1 MTKMNFD
8 IISNALRDARTVGV
22 ASHIRPDAD
31 ALGSTIAFALWLRDC
46 GKEVTAY
53 NEEGSTAKFHYLPC
67 HEIVSLPPATPQKF
81 DVFVALDTSVKNRLG
96 TVNKAIAPGTTI
108 LNIDHHISNENYG
121 DVNFID
127 ASAPATG
134 QILLE
139 FFQHVGACVSAEM
152 ATNLFAAIST
162 DTGSFQYAGT
172 NERTRTGEAREP
184 GSHDHAVGRGVHR
197 APPASRSASI
207 VPAATPLENA
217 PSTRGPAKASPQQR
231 IGGDDDTA
239 TTGSGRIVVGVAN
252 FQRCTDRSTIAVF
265 GSPSIHGLTASMST
279 AATSSGGTSKCSRLK
294 RPVACT
300 VRAGTGEMPLR
311 WLSATQATGP
321 AASPPNWIAP
331 GSGRRLGRSSTSIT
345 VKHGS

>member
-1 MTKMNFD
+1 MKKMNFD

-53 NEEGSTAKFHYLPC
+53 NEEGSTSKFHYLPC

-96 TVNKAIAPGTTI
+96 TVNKAIAPGTMI

-121 DVNFID
+121 DVNYID
-127 ASAPATG
+127 PSAPATG

-139 FFQHVGACVSAEM
+139 FFQHVGARVSTDM

-172 NERTRTGEAREP
+172 NERTFAAASHLIGYGVDVPGLSRAMYDSQPRRRFELLRHALNTAEFHCDDRIATFSLPMDLVERLKVLPEDNEGIIDHLRSIEGVEA
-184 GSHDHAVGRGVHR
+184 
-197 APPASRSASI
+197 
-207 VPAATPLENA
+207 
-217 PSTRGPAKASPQQR
+217 
-231 IGGDDDTA
+231 
-239 TTGSGRIVVGVAN
+239 
-252 FQRCTDRSTIAVF
+252 AVF
-265 GSPSIHGLTASMST
+265 FEELPEGKVRVSARSKFPRIDVCKVCKQFEGGGHAMAAGARVDGTLTQV
-279 AATSSGGTSKCSRLK
+279 KNDFLK
-294 RPVACT
+294 A
-300 VRAGTGEMPLR
+300 
-311 WLSATQATGP
+311 LSDEIR
-321 AASPPNWIAP
+321 N
-331 GSGRRLGRSSTSIT
+331 
-345 VKHGS
+345 

>member
-172 NERTRTGEAREP
+172 NERTFEAASQLISCGVDVP
-184 GSHDHAVGRGVHR
+184 GLSRAMYDSQPRRRFELLRHALNTAEFHCDDRIATFSLPMDLVERLKVLPEDNEGIIDHLRSIEGVE
-197 APPASRSASI
+197 A
-207 VPAATPLENA
+207 
-217 PSTRGPAKASPQQR
+217 
-231 IGGDDDTA
+231 
-239 TTGSGRIVVGVAN
+239 
-252 FQRCTDRSTIAVF
+252 AVF
-265 GSPSIHGLTASMST
+265 FEELPEGKVRVSARSKFPRIDVCKVCKHFEGGGHAM
-279 AATSSGGTSKCSRLK
+279 AAGARVDGTLAQVKNDFLK
-294 RPVACT
+294 A
-300 VRAGTGEMPLR
+300 
-311 WLSATQATGP
+311 LSDEIR
-321 AASPPNWIAP
+321 N
-331 GSGRRLGRSSTSIT
+331 
-345 VKHGS
+345 

>member
-1 MTKMNFD
+1 MTKMNFE

-53 NEEGSTAKFHYLPC
+53 NEEGSTSKFHYLPC

-139 FFQHVGACVSAEM
+139 FFQHVGARISAEM

-172 NERTRTGEAREP
+172 NERTFAAASHLISCGVDVPGLSRAMYDSQPRRRFELLRHALNTAEFHCDDRIATFSLPMDLVERLKVLPEDNEGIIDHLRSIEGVEA
-184 GSHDHAVGRGVHR
+184 
-197 APPASRSASI
+197 
-207 VPAATPLENA
+207 
-217 PSTRGPAKASPQQR
+217 
-231 IGGDDDTA
+231 
-239 TTGSGRIVVGVAN
+239 
-252 FQRCTDRSTIAVF
+252 AVF
-265 GSPSIHGLTASMST
+265 FEELPEGKVRVSARSKFPRIDVCKVCKQFEGGGHAM
-279 AATSSGGTSKCSRLK
+279 AAGARVDGTLAQVKTDFLK
-294 RPVACT
+294 A
-300 VRAGTGEMPLR
+300 
-311 WLSATQATGP
+311 LSDEIR
-321 AASPPNWIAP
+321 N
-331 GSGRRLGRSSTSIT
+331 
-345 VKHGS
+345 

>member
-53 NEEGSTAKFHYLPC
+53 NEEGSTSKFHYLPC

-139 FFQHVGACVSAEM
+139 FFQHVGARVSAEM

-172 NERTRTGEAREP
+172 NERTFAAASHLISCGVDVPGLSRAMYDSQPRRRFELLRHALNTAEFHCDDRIATFSLPMDLVERLKVLPEDNEGIIDHLRSIDGVEA
-184 GSHDHAVGRGVHR
+184 
-197 APPASRSASI
+197 
-207 VPAATPLENA
+207 
-217 PSTRGPAKASPQQR
+217 
-231 IGGDDDTA
+231 
-239 TTGSGRIVVGVAN
+239 
-252 FQRCTDRSTIAVF
+252 AVF
-265 GSPSIHGLTASMST
+265 FEELPEGKVRVSARSKFPRIDVCKVCKQFEGGGHAM
-279 AATSSGGTSKCSRLK
+279 AAGARVDGTLDQVKNDFLI
-294 RPVACT
+294 A
-300 VRAGTGEMPLR
+300 
-311 WLSATQATGP
+311 LSDEIR
-321 AASPPNWIAP
+321 N
-331 GSGRRLGRSSTSIT
+331 
-345 VKHGS
+345 

>member
-81 DVFVALDTSVKNRLG
+81 DIFVALDTSVKNRLG

-139 FFQHVGACVSAEM
+139 FFHHVGARVSAEM

-172 NERTRTGEAREP
+172 NERTFAAASHLISCGVDVPGLSRAMYDSQPRRRFELLRHALNTAEFHCDDRIATFSLPMDLVERLKVLPEDNEGIIDHLRSIDGVEA
-184 GSHDHAVGRGVHR
+184 
-197 APPASRSASI
+197 
-207 VPAATPLENA
+207 
-217 PSTRGPAKASPQQR
+217 
-231 IGGDDDTA
+231 
-239 TTGSGRIVVGVAN
+239 
-252 FQRCTDRSTIAVF
+252 AVF
-265 GSPSIHGLTASMST
+265 FEELPEGKVRVSARSKFPRIDVCKVCKQFEGGGHAM
-279 AATSSGGTSKCSRLK
+279 AAGARVDGTLAQVKNDFLK
-294 RPVACT
+294 A
-300 VRAGTGEMPLR
+300 
-311 WLSATQATGP
+311 LSDEIR
-321 AASPPNWIAP
+321 N
-331 GSGRRLGRSSTSIT
+331 
-345 VKHGS
+345 

>member
-1 MTKMNFD
+1 MTKMNFE

-53 NEEGSTAKFHYLPC
+53 NEEGSTSKFHYLPC

-139 FFQHVGACVSAEM
+139 FFQHVGARVSAEM

-172 NERTRTGEAREP
+172 NERTFAAASHLISCGVDVPGLSRAMYDSQPRRRFELLRHALNTAEFHCDDRIATFSLPMDLVERLKVLPEDNEGIIDHLRSIDGVEA
-184 GSHDHAVGRGVHR
+184 
-197 APPASRSASI
+197 
-207 VPAATPLENA
+207 
-217 PSTRGPAKASPQQR
+217 
-231 IGGDDDTA
+231 
-239 TTGSGRIVVGVAN
+239 
-252 FQRCTDRSTIAVF
+252 AVF
-265 GSPSIHGLTASMST
+265 FEELPEGKVRVSARSKFPRIDVCKVCKQFEGGGHPMAAGARVDGTLTQV
-279 AATSSGGTSKCSRLK
+279 KNDFLK
-294 RPVACT
+294 A
-300 VRAGTGEMPLR
+300 
-311 WLSATQATGP
+311 LSDEIR
-321 AASPPNWIAP
+321 N
-331 GSGRRLGRSSTSIT
+331 
-345 VKHGS
+345 

>member
-31 ALGSTIAFALWLRDC
+31 ALGSTIAFALWLRDS

-53 NEEGSTAKFHYLPC
+53 NEEGSTSKFHYLPC
-67 HEIVSLPPATPQKF
+67 HGIVSQPPAEPQKF

-121 DVNFID
+121 NVNFID
-127 ASAPATG
+127 PSAPATG

-139 FFQHVGACVSAEM
+139 FFQHVGARVSPDM

-172 NERTRTGEAREP
+172 NERTFAAASYLIGCGVDVPGLSRAMYDSQPRRRFELLRHALNAAEFHCDDRIATFSLPMNLVERLNVLPEDNEGIIDHLRSIEGVEA
-184 GSHDHAVGRGVHR
+184 
-197 APPASRSASI
+197 
-207 VPAATPLENA
+207 
-217 PSTRGPAKASPQQR
+217 
-231 IGGDDDTA
+231 
-239 TTGSGRIVVGVAN
+239 
-252 FQRCTDRSTIAVF
+252 AVF
-265 GSPSIHGLTASMST
+265 FEELPEGKVRVSARSKFPRIDVCKVCKQFEGGGHPM
-279 AATSSGGTSKCSRLK
+279 AAGARVDGTLAQVKNDFLK
-294 RPVACT
+294 A
-300 VRAGTGEMPLR
+300 
-311 WLSATQATGP
+311 LSDEIR
-321 AASPPNWIAP
+321 N
-331 GSGRRLGRSSTSIT
+331 
-345 VKHGS
+345 

>member
-1 MTKMNFD
+1 MTNRNFD

-53 NEEGSTAKFHYLPC
+53 NEEGATSKFHYLPC
-67 HEIVSLPPATPQKF
+67 HEIVGQPPATPQKF

-96 TVNKAIAPGTTI
+96 TVNKAIDPGTPV

-139 FFQHVGACVSAEM
+139 FFQHVGARITPEM

-172 NERTRTGEAREP
+172 NERTFAAASHLISCGVDVPGLSRAMYDSQPRRRFELLRHALNSAEFHCDDRIATFSLPLDLVDKLKVLPEDNEGIIDHLRSVEGVEA
-184 GSHDHAVGRGVHR
+184 
-197 APPASRSASI
+197 
-207 VPAATPLENA
+207 
-217 PSTRGPAKASPQQR
+217 
-231 IGGDDDTA
+231 
-239 TTGSGRIVVGVAN
+239 
-252 FQRCTDRSTIAVF
+252 AVF
-265 GSPSIHGLTASMST
+265 FEELPEGKVRVSARSKFPRIDVCKVCKQFDGGGHAM
-279 AATSSGGTSKCSRLK
+279 AAGARVDGTLAQVKNDFLK
-294 RPVACT
+294 A
-300 VRAGTGEMPLR
+300 
-311 WLSATQATGP
+311 LSDEIR
-321 AASPPNWIAP
+321 N
-331 GSGRRLGRSSTSIT
+331 
-345 VKHGS
+345 

>member
-53 NEEGSTAKFHYLPC
+53 NEEGSTSKFHYLPC

-121 DVNFID
+121 DLNFID

-139 FFQHVGACVSAEM
+139 FFQHVGARISAEM

-172 NERTRTGEAREP
+172 NERTFAAASHLISCGVDVPGLSRAMYDSQPRRRFELLRHALNTAEFHCDDRIATFCLPMDLVERLKVLPEDNEGIIDHLRSIDGVEA
-184 GSHDHAVGRGVHR
+184 
-197 APPASRSASI
+197 
-207 VPAATPLENA
+207 
-217 PSTRGPAKASPQQR
+217 
-231 IGGDDDTA
+231 
-239 TTGSGRIVVGVAN
+239 
-252 FQRCTDRSTIAVF
+252 AVF
-265 GSPSIHGLTASMST
+265 FEELPEGKVRVSARSKFPRIDVCKVCKQFEGGGHAM
-279 AATSSGGTSKCSRLK
+279 AAGARVDGTLAQVKNDFLK
-294 RPVACT
+294 A
-300 VRAGTGEMPLR
+300 
-311 WLSATQATGP
+311 LSDEIR
-321 AASPPNWIAP
+321 N
-331 GSGRRLGRSSTSIT
+331 
-345 VKHGS
+345 

>member
-1 MTKMNFD
+1 MTKMNFE

-53 NEEGSTAKFHYLPC
+53 NEEGSTSKFHYLPC

-81 DVFVALDTSVKNRLG
+81 DVFVALDTSIKNRLG

-139 FFQHVGACVSAEM
+139 FFQHVGARVSAEM

-172 NERTRTGEAREP
+172 NERTFAAASHLIGCGVDVPGLSRAMYDSQPRRRFELLRHALNTAEFHCDDRIATFSLPMDLVERLKVLPEDNEGIIDHLRSIDGVEA
-184 GSHDHAVGRGVHR
+184 
-197 APPASRSASI
+197 
-207 VPAATPLENA
+207 
-217 PSTRGPAKASPQQR
+217 
-231 IGGDDDTA
+231 
-239 TTGSGRIVVGVAN
+239 
-252 FQRCTDRSTIAVF
+252 AVF
-265 GSPSIHGLTASMST
+265 FEELPEGKVRVSARSKFPRIDVCKVCKQFEGGGHAM
-279 AATSSGGTSKCSRLK
+279 AAGARVDGTLDQVKNDFLK
-294 RPVACT
+294 A
-300 VRAGTGEMPLR
+300 
-311 WLSATQATGP
+311 LSDEIR
-321 AASPPNWIAP
+321 N
-331 GSGRRLGRSSTSIT
+331 
-345 VKHGS
+345 

>member
-1 MTKMNFD
+1 MTKMNFE
-8 IISNALRDARTVGV
+8 IISNALRDARTLGV

-53 NEEGSTAKFHYLPC
+53 NEEGSTSKFHYLPC

-139 FFQHVGACVSAEM
+139 FFQHVGARVSAEM

-172 NERTRTGEAREP
+172 NERTFAAASHLIGCGVDVPGLSRAMYDSQPRRRFELLRHALNTAEFHCDDRIATFSLPMDLVERLKVLPEDNEGIIDHLRSIDGVEA
-184 GSHDHAVGRGVHR
+184 
-197 APPASRSASI
+197 
-207 VPAATPLENA
+207 
-217 PSTRGPAKASPQQR
+217 
-231 IGGDDDTA
+231 
-239 TTGSGRIVVGVAN
+239 
-252 FQRCTDRSTIAVF
+252 AVF
-265 GSPSIHGLTASMST
+265 FEELPEGKVRVSARSKFPRIDVCKVCKQFEGGGHAM
-279 AATSSGGTSKCSRLK
+279 AAGARVDGTLDQVKNDFLK
-294 RPVACT
+294 A
-300 VRAGTGEMPLR
+300 
-311 WLSATQATGP
+311 LSDEIR
-321 AASPPNWIAP
+321 N
-331 GSGRRLGRSSTSIT
+331 
-345 VKHGS
+345 

>member
-1 MTKMNFD
+1 MTKMNFE

-53 NEEGSTAKFHYLPC
+53 NEEGSTSKFHYLPC
-67 HEIVSLPPATPQKF
+67 HEIVSLPPATPQQF

-139 FFQHVGACVSAEM
+139 FFQHVGARVSAEM

-172 NERTRTGEAREP
+172 NERTFAAASHLIGCGVDVPGLSRAMYDSQPRRRFELLRHALNTAEFHCDDRIATFSLPMDLVERLKVLPEDNEGIIDHLRSIEGVEA
-184 GSHDHAVGRGVHR
+184 
-197 APPASRSASI
+197 
-207 VPAATPLENA
+207 
-217 PSTRGPAKASPQQR
+217 
-231 IGGDDDTA
+231 
-239 TTGSGRIVVGVAN
+239 
-252 FQRCTDRSTIAVF
+252 AVF
-265 GSPSIHGLTASMST
+265 FEELPEGKVRVSARSKFPRIDVCKVCKQFEGGGHPM
-279 AATSSGGTSKCSRLK
+279 AAGARVDGTLDQVKNNFLK
-294 RPVACT
+294 A
-300 VRAGTGEMPLR
+300 
-311 WLSATQATGP
+311 LSDEIR
-321 AASPPNWIAP
+321 N
-331 GSGRRLGRSSTSIT
+331 
-345 VKHGS
+345 

>member
-1 MTKMNFD
+1 MTNRNFD

-53 NEEGSTAKFHYLPC
+53 NEEGATSKFHYLPC
-67 HEIVSLPPATPQKF
+67 HEIVSQPPATPQKF

-96 TVNKAIAPGTTI
+96 TVNKAIAPGTPVI
-108 LNIDHHISNENYG
+108 NIDHHISNENYG

-139 FFQHVGACVSAEM
+139 FFQHVGARITPEM

-172 NERTRTGEAREP
+172 NERTFAAASHLISCGVDVPGLSRAMYDSQPRRRFELLRHALNTAEFHCDDRIATFSLPLDLVEKLKVLPEDNEGIIDHLRSVDGVEA
-184 GSHDHAVGRGVHR
+184 
-197 APPASRSASI
+197 
-207 VPAATPLENA
+207 
-217 PSTRGPAKASPQQR
+217 
-231 IGGDDDTA
+231 
-239 TTGSGRIVVGVAN
+239 
-252 FQRCTDRSTIAVF
+252 AVF
-265 GSPSIHGLTASMST
+265 FEELPEGKVRVSARSKFPRIDVCKVCKQFDGGGHAM
-279 AATSSGGTSKCSRLK
+279 AAGARVDGTLAQVKNDFLK
-294 RPVACT
+294 A
-300 VRAGTGEMPLR
+300 
-311 WLSATQATGP
+311 LSDEIR
-321 AASPPNWIAP
+321 N
-331 GSGRRLGRSSTSIT
+331 
-345 VKHGS
+345 

>member
-1 MTKMNFD
+1 MTKMNFE

-139 FFQHVGACVSAEM
+139 FFQHVGARVSAEM

-172 NERTRTGEAREP
+172 NERTFAAASHLIGCGVDVPGLSRAMYDSQPRRRFELLRHALNTAEFHCDDRIATFSLPMDLVERLKVLPEDNEGIIDHLRSIDGVEA
-184 GSHDHAVGRGVHR
+184 
-197 APPASRSASI
+197 
-207 VPAATPLENA
+207 
-217 PSTRGPAKASPQQR
+217 
-231 IGGDDDTA
+231 
-239 TTGSGRIVVGVAN
+239 
-252 FQRCTDRSTIAVF
+252 AVF
-265 GSPSIHGLTASMST
+265 FEELPEGKVRVSARSKFPRIDVCKVCKQFEGGGHAM
-279 AATSSGGTSKCSRLK
+279 AAGARVDGTLDQVKNDFLK
-294 RPVACT
+294 A
-300 VRAGTGEMPLR
+300 
-311 WLSATQATGP
+311 LSDEIR
-321 AASPPNWIAP
+321 N
-331 GSGRRLGRSSTSIT
+331 
-345 VKHGS
+345 

>member
-1 MTKMNFD
+1 MKKMNFD

-53 NEEGSTAKFHYLPC
+53 NEEGSTSKFHYLPC

-139 FFQHVGACVSAEM
+139 FFQHVGARVSAEM

-162 DTGSFQYAGT
+162 DTGSFQYSGT
-172 NERTRTGEAREP
+172 NERTFAAASHLIGCGVDVPGLSRAMHDSQPRRRFELLRHALNTAEFHCDDRIATFSLPMDLVERLKVLPEDNEGIIDHLRSIEGVEA
-184 GSHDHAVGRGVHR
+184 
-197 APPASRSASI
+197 
-207 VPAATPLENA
+207 
-217 PSTRGPAKASPQQR
+217 
-231 IGGDDDTA
+231 
-239 TTGSGRIVVGVAN
+239 
-252 FQRCTDRSTIAVF
+252 AVF
-265 GSPSIHGLTASMST
+265 FEELPEGKVRVSARSKFPRIDVCKVCKQFEGGGHAM
-279 AATSSGGTSKCSRLK
+279 AAGARVDGTLAQVKNDFLK
-294 RPVACT
+294 A
-300 VRAGTGEMPLR
+300 
-311 WLSATQATGP
+311 LSDEIR
-321 AASPPNWIAP
+321 N
-331 GSGRRLGRSSTSIT
+331 
-345 VKHGS
+345 

>member
-139 FFQHVGACVSAEM
+139 FFQHVGARISAEM

-172 NERTRTGEAREP
+172 NERTFAAASHLIGCGVDVPGLSRAMYDSQPRRRFELLRHALNTAEFHCDDRIATFSLPMDLVERLKVLPEDNEGIIDHLRSIEGVEA
-184 GSHDHAVGRGVHR
+184 
-197 APPASRSASI
+197 
-207 VPAATPLENA
+207 
-217 PSTRGPAKASPQQR
+217 
-231 IGGDDDTA
+231 
-239 TTGSGRIVVGVAN
+239 
-252 FQRCTDRSTIAVF
+252 AVF
-265 GSPSIHGLTASMST
+265 FEELPEGKVRVSARSKFPRIDVCKVCKQFEGGGHAM
-279 AATSSGGTSKCSRLK
+279 AAGARVDGTLAHVKNDFLK
-294 RPVACT
+294 A
-300 VRAGTGEMPLR
+300 
-311 WLSATQATGP
+311 LSDEIR
-321 AASPPNWIAP
+321 N
-331 GSGRRLGRSSTSIT
+331 
-345 VKHGS
+345 